1 MTQHG
6 KETPCKPGKKH
17 GESPHGKDSGL
28 ESSCTEQISCGCL
41 EGLDAAMQPGP
52 GGVAG
57 TESKVG
63 VAQYL

>member
-6 KETPCKPGKKH
+6 KETPCKPGKH

-28 ESSCTEQISCGCL
+28 ESSGVEQISGGRS
-41 EGLDAAMQPGP
+41 EGLDAATQPGP
-52 GGVAG
+52 GGVSG